1 VVPAASSSRIL
12 IVYPEDFLMKRF
24 ILGAAVAIAAAAAP
38 ARAQIGFGLMAG
50 VSIPNSTLTSYANSG
65 WIGGATLRFG
75 APVVPV
81 HFRIDG
87 TYASMLGKTI
97 AVPGPATEK
106 NDFIVYSG
114 TANVQWNMLGPVYI
128 IGGVGYYGVQQKVSV
143 LTPIQ
148 GSATSTQSGFGYNAG
163 IGVKLAM
170 LFVEAR
176 WNDVTNGLVQS
187 DGSKKN
193 LEYIPITVG
202 IMF

>member
-1 VVPAASSSRIL
+1 
-12 IVYPEDFLMKRF
+12 MKRF
-24 ILGAAVAIAAAAAP
+24 ILGAAVAMAAAAP
-38 ARAQIGFGLMAG
+38 AGAQIGFGLMGG
-50 VSIPNSTLTSYANSG
+50 VSIPQSTLADYANSG

-87 TYASMLGKTI
+87 TYADMLGKTI
-97 AVPGPATEK
+97 TVPGPATVK
-106 NDFIVYSG
+106 NDFAVYSA
-114 TANVQWNMLGPVYI
+114 TANVQWNMLGPVYL
-128 IGGVGYYGVQQKVSV
+128 IGGVGYYGVQQKLTVTSPPAPSV
-143 LTPIQ
+143 TN
-148 GSATSTQSGFGYNAG
+148 TQSGFGYNAG

-176 WNDVTNGLVQS
+176 WNDVSNGLVQS